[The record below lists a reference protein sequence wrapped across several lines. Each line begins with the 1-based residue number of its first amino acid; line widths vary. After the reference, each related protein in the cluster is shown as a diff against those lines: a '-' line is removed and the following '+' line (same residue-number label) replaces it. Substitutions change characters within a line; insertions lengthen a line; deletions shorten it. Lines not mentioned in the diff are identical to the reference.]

1 MNSFILVVASLLA
14 TVLPQLAQ
22 AEVIDYEVLEVSR
35 IGTRVIANGKR
46 DYSPNEV
53 KVHPYERDGKY
64 IAEKLLELEQ
74 GFKIGARIF
83 TEKDLTGFGLIA
95 QQSDRDFSWEWFSQE
110 TGSQFKKLQGG
121 QLVEVQTQRLPFGE
135 ELVQILFLADTT
147 LRFKPRGETD
157 FTHHIVIRAGS
168 VLRLK

>member
-1 MNSFILVVASLLA
+1 MNLFILLVASLLA
-14 TVLPQLAQ
+14 AVFPQFLQ
-22 AEVIDYEVLEVSR
+22 AEVVDYEVSEVSR
-35 IGTRVIANGKR
+35 IGTRVIANGRR
-46 DYSPNEV
+46 DYSPNDV
-53 KVHPYERDGKY
+53 KVYPYERNGQH

-110 TGSQFKKLQGG
+110 AGTQFKKLQGG
-121 QLVEVQTQRLPFGE
+121 QLVEVQTQRSAFGE

-147 LRFKPRGETD
+147 LRFKPRGEPD
-157 FTHHIVIRAGS
+157 FSHHIVIKAGS